1 MTHLGLRAKMAASY
15 VLVTAA
21 AVAVVE
27 IVVLV
32 LVMPGLLAGDSAGDR
47 SVIVFVTAK
56 DYASRV
62 GEAVQRLGRLPAPD
76 ELQLGEEGLRL
87 APGEAMVT
95 PDRSG
100 VRIPYTPNAQDD
112 AHPMS
117 LALLLDTDR
126 RIVGSSYPARYPVG
140 QSYGSAGGAELP
152 ADTIAKL
159 LTLGKS
165 GSDEAKT
172 AGGTILWA
180 AIPITSAAKPSTV
193 KIGDKPPSTDAIG
206 LLYVQVPDGPTLPT
220 LIKSPDG
227 RSGVWNSVAAQ
238 FGVGLLV
245 LLGALP
251 VGAVFGLYSTR
262 RLIGRLRRLAASTVA
277 VADGDYQHRVLVS
290 GSDEVAQLETNFNR
304 MAARLAEAIAAERQL
319 ASAGERARIAR
330 ELHDSISQDL
340 FSLRL
345 LAGGLRRT
353 LPADSPLY
361 PRVEA
366 MEHTATSTMHEM
378 QALLLEL
385 RPIALR
391 DAGLIPALEELCQAY
406 RDRIGVAVDAD
417 LEPVDLQPAVEHAVL
432 RVIQEALANAVKH
445 AHPNRIALR
454 VRTDDLQV
462 EVSVSD
468 DGSGFDP
475 VHAASRH
482 GMGLDL
488 MRERVA
494 ELGGILYLE
503 STPGT
508 GTTIRVLLPRGWPT

>member
-32 LVMPGLLAGDSAGDR
+32 LVMPGLLGGTSSADR

-56 DYASRV
+56 GYADRV
-62 GEAVQRLGRLPAPD
+62 GEAVQRLGHLPGPA

-95 PDRSG
+95 PDRSA
-100 VRIPYTPNAQDD
+100 VRIPYTPSAQD
-112 AHPMS
+112 AARPMS
-117 LALLLDTDR
+117 LALLLDNDR
-126 RIVGSSYPARYPVG
+126 RIVDSSYPARYPVG
-140 QSYGSAGGAELP
+140 QPYGGAGVADLP
-152 ADTIAKL
+152 ADTSEKL
-159 LTLGKS
+159 LSLGK
-165 GSDEAKT
+165 GGAERTKT
-172 AGGTILWA
+172 AGGAILWA
-180 AIPITSAAKPSTV
+180 AVPIAATAKQ
-193 KIGDKPPSTDAIG
+193 STDMIG
-206 LLYVQVPDGPTLPT
+206 LLYVQVPDDPALPT
-220 LIKSPDG
+220 LVKTPD
-227 RSGVWNSVAAQ
+227 RHSDVWNNVAAQ

-245 LLGALP
+245 LLAALP

-277 VADGDYQHRVLVS
+277 VADGDYQHRVPVS
-290 GSDEVAQLETNFNR
+290 GSDEVTQLETNFNR

-345 LAGGLRRT
+345 LAGGLRRA

-385 RPIALR
+385 RPVALQ
-391 DAGLIPALEELCQAY
+391 DAGLIPALQELCQAY

-454 VRTDDLQV
+454 VRPDDLQV

-475 VHAASRH
+475 LHAAGRH

-494 ELGGILYLE
+494 ELGGIFHLE

>member
-1 MTHLGLRAKMAASY
+1 MAASY

-27 IVVLV
+27 IVVLL
-32 LVMPGLLAGDSAGDR
+32 LVMPGMLASNSAADR

-56 DYASRV
+56 DYATRV
-62 GEAVQRLGRLPAPD
+62 GEAVQRLGRLPGPD

-87 APGEAMVT
+87 APGEAMAT
-95 PDRSG
+95 PDRSA
-100 VRIPYTPNAQDD
+100 VRIPYTPQVQDD
-112 AHPMS
+112 ARPMS

-140 QSYGSAGGAELP
+140 QRFGDAGVVDLP
-152 ADTIAKL
+152 VDPITNL
-159 LTLGKS
+159 LDVGKG
-165 GSDEAKT
+165 GSDQAKT
-172 AGGTILWA
+172 ASGIILWA
-180 AIPITSAAKPSTV
+180 AVPITRTMEPSTV
-193 KIGDKPPSTDAIG
+193 KVGGKPLSTDAIG
-206 LLYVQVPDGPTLPT
+206 LLYVQVPDDPTLPT
-220 LIKSPDG
+220 LIETPGG
-227 RSGVWNSVAAQ
+227 RSDVWDSVAAQ

-304 MAARLAEAIAAERQL
+304 MAARLTEAIAAERQL
-319 ASAGERARIAR
+319 ASAAERARIAR

-353 LPADSPLY
+353 LPADSSLY

-385 RPIALR
+385 RPVALQE
-391 DAGLIPALEELCQAY
+391 AGLIPALQELCQAY

-417 LEPVDLQPAVEHAVL
+417 LQPVDLQPAVEHAVL

-454 VRTDDLQV
+454 VRPDDLQV

-475 VHAASRH
+475 DHAAGRH

-494 ELGGILYLE
+494 ELGGIFHLE
-503 STPGT
+503 STPDT

>member
-32 LVMPGLLAGDSAGDR
+32 FVMPGLLAGNSGVDR
-47 SVIVFVTAK
+47 SAIVFVTAK
-56 DYASRV
+56 DYAGRV
-62 GEAVQRLGRLPAPD
+62 GEAVQRLGRLPGPD
-76 ELQLGEEGLRL
+76 ELQLGELGLRL

-95 PDRSG
+95 PDRSS
-100 VRIPYTPNAQDD
+100 VRIPYTPDAQDN

-126 RIVGSSYPARYPVG
+126 RIVGSSYPAGYPVG
-140 QSYGSAGGAELP
+140 RPYGGAGVADLP
-152 ADTIAKL
+152 ADRIAKL
-159 LTLGKS
+159 LTLGK
-165 GSDEAKT
+165 GGAEEAKT

-180 AIPITSAAKPSTV
+180 ALPITRTAE
-193 KIGDKPPSTDAIG
+193 PSTDVIG
-206 LLYVQVPDGPTLPT
+206 LLYVQVPDGPALPT
-220 LIKSPDG
+220 LFKTPD
-227 RSGVWNSVAAQ
+227 RHPDVWSSVAAQ

-245 LLGALP
+245 LLCALP